1 MILIC
6 TIFPPS
12 TTAVRRVL
20 FMYVCLCKG
29 ITDSQI
35 RNAVAD
41 GTTSYREL
49 RQTLGLSSQC
59 GRCAVQA
66 REIFREA
73 LPALHNNTSLFYSAA
88 GAVA

>member
-6 TIFPPS
+6 INVPVS
-12 TTAVRRVL
+12 TTAVGRVL

-41 GTTSYREL
+41 GMTSYREL

-73 LPALHNNTSLFYSAA
+73 LPSLHDNSHLFYSAVS
-88 GAVA
+88 AVA

>member
-1 MILIC
+1 
-6 TIFPPS
+6 
-12 TTAVRRVL
+12 
-20 FMYVCLCKG
+20 MYVCLCKG

-41 GTTSYREL
+41 GVTNYSEL

-73 LPALHNNTSLFYSAA
+73 LPALHGNTHLFYSAA
-88 GAVA
+88 GAAA

>member
-1 MILIC
+1 
-6 TIFPPS
+6 
-12 TTAVRRVL
+12 
-20 FMYVCLCKG
+20 MYVCLCKG

-35 RNAVAD
+35 RNAVAE

-73 LPALHNNTSLFYSAA
+73 LPALHNNSSLFYSAA